1 MQNCPSILY
10 SLQKMLNVV
19 RKKIHANCE
28 YLPAVSVKF
37 FLVPFVKM
45 QFFPFSSVYKLSYS
59 LWNSVLD
66 RGLGAFLTSGSRA
79 KEGKEIKI
87 EILDPDPG

>member
-1 MQNCPSILY
+1 MG
-10 SLQKMLNVV
+10 VV

-28 YLPAVSVKF
+28 YLPAVSIKF

-45 QFFPFSSVYKLSYS
+45 QFFHFSSVYKLSYS

-66 RGLGAFLTSGSRA
+66 PGLGALLTSGSKA